1 MYLFTVGVILDIE
14 SDNDNESDK
23 PLIVCLTLAS
33 VSPREIESLNA
44 LNFADS
50 LDNESLVE
58 IVSDKISDD
67 IIKFYRDNKY
77 PK

>member
-58 IVSDKISDD
+58 IVSDNCLCNPCVLA
-67 IIKFYRDNKY
+67 NKSVITT
-77 PK
+77 